1 MRLRLVLA
9 ALMVSTVMLALPA
22 TAAATT
28 YRYQITSNYCY
39 GDGGSYV
46 YFGVNL
52 IKPVGYQA
60 ADYFS
65 IDGTAQHKD
74 LFGSRWKTEYW
85 YDQVGKMLP
94 GTSAKFIWG
103 QNYWREPEDTYR
115 WHRIH
120 LRLRV
125 WSLDRVIASK
135 TLNSVA
141 C

>member
-9 ALMVSTVMLALPA
+9 TLTVATVMLALPG
-22 TAAATT
+22 TAAAAT

-39 GDGGSYV
+39 GDGGSNI
-46 YFGVNL
+46 YFGVKMT
-52 IKPVGYQA
+52 KPVGYQSA
-60 ADYFS
+60 TYFS

-74 LFGSRWKTEYW
+74 LFGGRWKTEYS
-85 YDQVGKMLP
+85 YNQVGKVLP
-94 GTSAKFIWG
+94 GKYAKFTWG

-120 LRLRV
+120 LVLRV
-125 WSLDRVIASK
+125 WSWDTVIASK
-135 TLNSVA
+135 SLNSVA